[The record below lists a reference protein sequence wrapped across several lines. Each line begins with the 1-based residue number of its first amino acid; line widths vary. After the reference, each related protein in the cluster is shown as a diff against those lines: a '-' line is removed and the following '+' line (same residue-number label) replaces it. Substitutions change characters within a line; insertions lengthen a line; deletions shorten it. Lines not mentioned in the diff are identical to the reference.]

1 LVEREVFSHRV
12 SLRMELAPAL
22 PVVLADRIQL
32 RQVLINLVI
41 NGIEAMQMVT
51 DRPRELKIR
60 SRQEASDRWNSVLP
74 TIRSSCVTRL
84 VMTEGTRSSFCAAA
98 LKLPVFATAT
108 KARIEAIVS
117 ILHDSRKL
125 NR

>member
-51 DRPRELKIR
+51 DRPCELKIR
-60 SRQEASDRWNSVLP
+60 SRQEEAGQVLVAVED
-74 TIRSSCVTRL
+74 CGV
-84 VMTEGTRSSFCAAA
+84 G
-98 LKLPVFATAT
+98 PV
-108 KARIEAIVS
+108 E
-117 ILHDSRKL
+117 
-125 NR
+125 